1 MTKLGCTSPW
11 GHNKDHIC
19 KNQTLGIQAHRLY
32 KDYFSWRNATRL
44 VECLMTCHTMKLQTG
59 NEQEELQPYMN
70 GLASSRLEFRFF
82 EMVTVTNEY
91 YSYIWLN
98 LLAEAGG
105 YVGLFLGYSVF
116 QVTDVLD
123 KLIK

>member
-1 MTKLGCTSPW
+1 
-11 GHNKDHIC
+11 
-19 KNQTLGIQAHRLY
+19 
-32 KDYFSWRNATRL
+32 
-44 VECLMTCHTMKLQTG
+44 MTCHTMKLQTG